1 MIVSDAGKPFAID
14 ERPTVSGAAILVEAI
29 DILMEQ
35 VRGLQF
41 KRLELNTGTDGAAK
55 PVWFS
60 IDSELGEARRE
71 DISVLPFY
79 RISLRRQL
87 NVGLTITLPPG
98 NPGDVSS
105 TLGGIVTQML
115 DTDDLALWYALN
127 RLMTNYWADVGST
140 MRRSS
145 PER

>member
-41 KRLELNTGTDGAAK
+41 KRLELNAGTDGAAK

-60 IDSELGEARRE
+60 ARR
-71 DISVLPFY
+71 
-79 RISLRRQL
+79 
-87 NVGLTITLPPG
+87 GK
-98 NPGDVSS
+98 
-105 TLGGIVTQML
+105 VTP
-115 DTDDLALWYALN
+115 
-127 RLMTNYWADVGST
+127 R
-140 MRRSS
+140 
-145 PER
+145 